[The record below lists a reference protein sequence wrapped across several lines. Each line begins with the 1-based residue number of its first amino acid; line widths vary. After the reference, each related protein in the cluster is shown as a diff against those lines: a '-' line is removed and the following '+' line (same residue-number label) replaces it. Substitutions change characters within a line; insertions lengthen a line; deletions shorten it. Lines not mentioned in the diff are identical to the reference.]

1 MQRVQ
6 TLESLTFFCPASDDG
21 RAAAETRA
29 FTWRAPGEGT
39 RLSLLAKLRAARR
52 RTHKLHPSAG
62 AALNAS

>member
-6 TLESLTFFCPASDDG
+6 TLESLTFFCPASDAG

-29 FTWRAPGEGT
+29 FTWRSPGEGT
-39 RLSLLAKLRAARR
+39 RSSLLARLRAARR
-52 RTHKLHPSAG
+52 RTLNLHPSAG